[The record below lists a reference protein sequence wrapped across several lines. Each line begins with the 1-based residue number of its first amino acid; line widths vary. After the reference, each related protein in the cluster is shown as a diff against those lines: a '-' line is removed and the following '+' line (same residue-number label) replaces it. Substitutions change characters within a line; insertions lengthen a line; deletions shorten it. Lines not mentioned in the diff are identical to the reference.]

1 MTNPGPA
8 IEPATRSFI
17 DLVVLLVVVWWI
29 CYDARRVAGIST
41 VRLMS
46 PMLVPL
52 GTADAA
58 MAAHLLGQS
67 VTELLRPESLE
78 ERS

>member
-1 MTNPGPA
+1 MTDQGTA
-8 IEPATRSFI
+8 IDPATRSFL

-29 CYDARRVAGIST
+29 CYDQPRMAGIST
-41 VRLMS
+41 VRLMV

-52 GTADAA
+52 GTTEAA

-67 VTELLRPESLE
+67 VTELLRPDSPEES
-78 ERS
+78 S